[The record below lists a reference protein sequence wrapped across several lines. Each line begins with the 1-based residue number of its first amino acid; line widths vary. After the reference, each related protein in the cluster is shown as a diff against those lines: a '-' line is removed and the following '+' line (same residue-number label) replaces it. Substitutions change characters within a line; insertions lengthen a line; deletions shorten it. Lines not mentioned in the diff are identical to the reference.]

1 MRKVEEKTVVVSNE
15 AADQAQ
21 ADLVALIDVELGDVV
36 GGNLADP
43 LGWRANPA
51 RRFGMGTSFGYGK

>member
-1 MRKVEEKTVVVSNE
+1 MRKVEEKAIVVSDE
-15 AADQAQ
+15 AADQSQ
-21 ADLVALIDVELGDVV
+21 ADIVALTDVELGDVA

-51 RRFGMGTSFGYGK
+51 RRHFIR